1 MDGESMSE
9 PPLTAGRDRI
19 GFIGLGIMGR
29 PMALNLLHAGYSLVV
44 HSRSRGPVDALVAEG
59 AERGAGPADV
69 AARSDAVITM
79 LPDTPD
85 LERVVRGPGG
95 LLEASRPGL
104 LLIDMSTVD
113 PIATRGIAEE
123 MRARGV
129 GMVDA
134 PVSGGEQGA
143 IGGTLSIMV
152 GGGEA
157 DVARA
162 RPVLD
167 VLGAKVVHIGEV
179 GAGQVAKAANQ
190 LVVGA
195 TIEAVAEALALA
207 TAAGV
212 DPAKVREA
220 LLGGFAASRI
230 LEVHGQRMLD
240 RSFSPGFRARL
251 HLKDAGIARRSAA
264 AYGVP
269 TPALEAALAGFQQL
283 VDTDRG
289 DLDHSALFLLADGG
303 AREEP

>member
-1 MDGESMSE
+1 MSDA
-9 PPLTAGRDRI
+9 PLTAGRDRI

-44 HSRSRGPVDALVAEG
+44 HSRSHGPVDALVAEG
-59 AERGAGPADV
+59 AERGASPADV

-85 LERVVRGPGG
+85 LEQVVRGPGG
-95 LLEASRPGL
+95 FLESSRPGL

-143 IGGTLSIMV
+143 VGGTLSIMV
-152 GGGEA
+152 GGAEA

-207 TAAGV
+207 MAAGV

-220 LLGGFAASRI
+220 LLGGFASSRI

-283 VDTDRG
+283 VDSDRG

>member
-1 MDGESMSE
+1 MSDA
-9 PPLTAGRDRI
+9 PLTAGRDRI

-44 HSRSRGPVDALVAEG
+44 HSRSQGPVDALVADG
-59 AERGAGPADV
+59 AERGASPADV

-85 LERVVRGPGG
+85 LEQVVRGPGG
-95 LLEASRPGL
+95 LLEAGRPGL

-152 GGGEA
+152 GRGEA

-162 RPVLD
+162 RPVRD
-167 VLGAKVVHIGEV
+167 VLGAKVVHIGAV

-207 TAAGV
+207 MAAGV

-220 LLGGFAASRI
+220 LLGGFASSRV

-240 RSFSPGFRARL
+240 RSFNPGFRARL

-264 AYGVP
+264 AYSIP

-303 AREEP
+303 PREEP